1 MRFFLKSLK
10 IELLSR
16 HSEKVKATVVR
27 NLHPI
32 SQLFAALAATVA
44 RFDPHQYTYRASVYK
59 DATYR
64 CFLSKIYKPHGRYI
78 TKYIKGNIIFSTII
92 LCMLLA
98 SNTLIAQDFKTV
110 GYFPTY
116 RFSLVD
122 DVAFDK
128 LTHLNIAFARPNEQ
142 GHLTTNGIPIVD
154 VVQKAQAVG
163 LEVYISLAGGAASL
177 SVWENWLAPANRSF
191 FISKIIEYVKAHN
204 LQGVDV
210 DLEWGTVND
219 DYSGFVLELRDSLK
233 TYNYG
238 ITAALPGTYRYPEVS
253 DEALA
258 AYDWVNLMVYDLTGP
273 WAPNQHGPHSPFSF
287 AESAIIYWQAQGL
300 SREKMTLGVPFY
312 GYDFTNLEKTV
323 SVKFSDMVS
332 KNTNYAYR
340 DQVGR
345 IYYNGIYT
353 IAEKTR
359 LAMQENLGGMMIWE
373 LGQDDFG
380 EFSLLNT
387 ISQSVNGAIIT
398 SLSEME
404 ITASIENPYPNPVSD
419 VVNLDFPQS
428 TDFELSLYSPIST
441 EVLTIRHSNRNNISL
456 DMKDYTPGIYF
467 ITLKTEALVKTFR
480 IQKI

>member
-1 MRFFLKSLK
+1 
-10 IELLSR
+10 
-16 HSEKVKATVVR
+16 
-27 NLHPI
+27 
-32 SQLFAALAATVA
+32 
-44 RFDPHQYTYRASVYK
+44 
-59 DATYR
+59 
-64 CFLSKIYKPHGRYI
+64 
-78 TKYIKGNIIFSTII
+78 
-92 LCMLLA
+92 MLLA
-98 SNTLIAQDFKTV
+98 SNTLVAQDFKTV

-122 DVAFDK
+122 NIAYNK
-128 LTHLNIAFARPNEQ
+128 LTHLNIAFAQPDEQ
-142 GHLTTNGIPIVD
+142 GNLTTNGVTISD
-154 VVQKAQAVG
+154 VVQKAQAAG
-163 LEVYISLAGGAASL
+163 LEVFISLAGGAASL
-177 SVWENWLAPANRSF
+177 SVWENWLRPANRSF
-191 FISKIIEYVKAHN
+191 FISNIIEYVKIHN

-233 TYNYG
+233 AYNYG

-273 WAPNQHGPHSPFSF
+273 WAPDLYGPHSPFSF
-287 AESAIIYWQAQGL
+287 AESAIAYWSAQGL
-300 SREKMTLGVPFY
+300 SKEKMTLGVPFY

-345 IYYNGIYT
+345 IYYNGIFT

-387 ISQSVNGAIIT
+387 ISQSLNGAIIT
-398 SLSEME
+398 SVSE
-404 ITASIENPYPNPVSD
+404 IEAIANIETPYPNPVSD
-419 VVNLDFPQS
+419 IVNLDFQQAI
-428 TDFELSLYSPIST
+428 DFELSLYSPVST
-441 EVLTIRHSNRNNISL
+441 EVFTTSFSNQNNISL
-456 DMKDYTPGIYF
+456 DMTDYAPGIYLITVRANSF
-467 ITLKTEALVKTFR
+467 IQTFR